1 MEVQTPPIRDISSVA
16 DDAEAGLRVMM
27 NVSVPLK
34 ASKLPIRANV
44 YLPLAPLLN
53 TESTDAKFPVLVT
66 YGPYGKDIPYATF
79 FPASFGQVNP
89 EHKSEYSAWETPD
102 PVYWT
107 GQGYAIV
114 RADERG
120 LGQSPGFLDTMSR
133 GTSECFFDV
142 VEWAAEQPWS
152 TGKIGL
158 LGISYYAGT
167 QWRVAAR
174 RPKGLAAIIP
184 WEGMSDYY
192 RDRCRHGGI
201 LSDKFINFWQNRQ
214 VLVNQY
220 GRPGRSKLTF
230 PPDGPGARGQ
240 LDTIEG
246 DLPEDVLVKNRQDQT
261 VDNAKYQY
269 RDQDYYASKDF
280 TPEDIEV
287 PLLSVAN
294 WGGILLH
301 LRGNVEGYTH
311 AGSKFKYLRFITG
324 RHDLPFY
331 YHDEVE
337 LQKSFLD
344 AFLKGDDRVGWSKP
358 GKVSPVTVTLRKGN
372 VGFNDAE
379 KEKTYPKREEEAW
392 PIPRTKY
399 TNYYLTSDESLVTSK
414 QSSEPKQVSYPALGT
429 LDKPQ
434 AVQFTTPPFE
444 EETEIT
450 GHITAHLNVSLTPE
464 EVAREKDIDL
474 FLTLRHLNA
483 SGKEIYYT
491 GTAGDPV
498 PICKGWLRVSMRKV
512 HEENPKHRSWLPHRE
527 YFSTDVQEVKPG
539 EVYGVDIEL
548 WPSNVI
554 VDKGN
559 QIVFEVASGDTQ
571 GSGIFQHNSATD
583 RYPAKF
589 AGQNHIHFGEGLENY
604 VTLPVIPPK

>member
-1 MEVQTPPIRDISSVA
+1 MEVQTPPIRDISTVT
-16 DDAEAGLRVMM
+16 DDVECGLRFMKD
-27 NVSVPLK
+27 VSIPLK

-44 YLPLAPLLN
+44 YLPLTNSA
-53 TESTDAKFPVLVT
+53 SAADADAKFPVLVT
-66 YGPYGKDIPYATF
+66 YGPYGKDVPYKLF
-79 FPASFGQVNP
+79 FEGSFNEVNP
-89 EHKSEYSAWETPD
+89 EHRSKYSAWETPD
-102 PVYWT
+102 PVFWT
-107 GQGYAIV
+107 GHGYAVV

-120 LGQSPGFLDTMSR
+120 TGQSPGFLDTMSK

-152 TGKIGL
+152 TGKVGL

-174 RPKGLAAIIP
+174 RPKGLAAVIP

-201 LSDKFINFWQNRQ
+201 YSDLFIRVWWNRQ

-220 GRPGRSKLTF
+220 GRASRSKIEF
-230 PPDGPGARGQ
+230 PPVGPGARG
-240 LDTIEG
+240 LEDTIEG

-261 VDNAKYQY
+261 IDNANHSF
-269 RDQDYYASKDF
+269 RDEEYYASKEF
-280 TPEDIEV
+280 RPEDIEV

-311 AGSKFKYLRFITG
+311 AGSKLKYLRFITG

-331 YHDEVE
+331 YKEEVE
-337 LQKSFLD
+337 IQRSFLD
-344 AFLKGDDRVGWSKP
+344 AFLKGEDRVGWSVP
-358 GKVSPVTVTLRKGN
+358 GKVPPVTVTLRKGN

-379 KEKTYPKREEEAW
+379 KEKVYAKRPEQAW

-399 TNYYLTSDESLVTSK
+399 TNFYLTSDQGLGTSK
-414 QSSEPKQVSYPALGT
+414 PSSTEQKQVSYPALGT
-429 LDKPQ
+429 LDRQQ

-450 GHITAHLNVSLTPE
+450 GHITAHLNVSMTPE
-464 EVAREKDIDL
+464 EAAGPKDIDL
-474 FLTLRHLNA
+474 FVTLRHLDA
-483 SGKEIYYT
+483 EGKEIYYT
-491 GTAGDPV
+491 GTAGDPI
-498 PICKGWLRVSMRKV
+498 PLCKGWLRVSNRKV
-512 HEENPKHRSWLPHRE
+512 HDENPKHRPWLPHRE
-527 YFSTDVQEVKPG
+527 YFSTDVQEVEAG

-548 WPSNVI
+548 WPTNAV
-554 VDKGN
+554 VEKGN
-559 QIVFEVASGDTQ
+559 KIVFEVGSGDTQ
-571 GSGIFQHNSATD
+571 GSGIFQHNSSTD
-583 RYPAKF
+583 RYVQPTP
-589 AGQNHIHFGEGLENY
+589 QML
-604 VTLPVIPPK
+604 L